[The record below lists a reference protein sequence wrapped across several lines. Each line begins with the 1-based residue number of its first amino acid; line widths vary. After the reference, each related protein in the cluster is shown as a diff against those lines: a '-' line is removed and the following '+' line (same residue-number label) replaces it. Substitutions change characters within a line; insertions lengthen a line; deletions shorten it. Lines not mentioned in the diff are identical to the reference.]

1 MVVCRGDVI
10 WARLGPAAGSDAG
23 RTRPVV
29 VVQRDSVNRSRFNTI
44 LVVPLTSQ
52 TRHAHLP
59 GNVLLNKREANLP
72 KPSVARATHV
82 TVVDRQRLTE
92 KIGVLSGERLAE
104 IIQAIRW
111 VIGD

>member
-1 MVVCRGDVI
+1 MVVCRGDVV
-10 WARLGPAAGSDAG
+10 WARFGSTTGSEPA

-29 VVQRDSVNRSRFNTI
+29 VVQRNSINRSRFNTV

-59 GNVLLNKREANLP
+59 GNVLLNKGDANLP
-72 KPSVARATHV
+72 KGSVARATHV
-82 TVVDRQRLTE
+82 TVIDRQRLTE
-92 KIGVLSGERLAE
+92 KIGSVSAARLAE
-104 IIQAIRW
+104 ITEAIGW

>member
-1 MVVCRGDVI
+1 MVVCRGDVV
-10 WARLGPAAGSDAG
+10 WARLGPATGSEPT

-29 VVQRDSVNRSRFNTI
+29 VVQRDSINRSRFNTV

-59 GNVLLNKREANLP
+59 GNVLLSKGDANLP
-72 KPSVARATHV
+72 KGSLAPATHV
-82 TVVDRQRLTE
+82 TVIDRGRLTE
-92 KIGVLSGERLAE
+92 KIGTLSAARLAE
-104 IIQAIRW
+104 ITQAVRW